1 MNTIIH
7 ILLIILLVLQIIIL
21 VHMLICQIKR
31 NKEDK
36 KFWEQMGNAVKEQVD
51 RYNNLYPEEP
61 LKLEED
67 NDDRNRRRNKK

>member
-1 MNTIIH
+1 MVDLIIRF
-7 ILLIILLVLQIIIL
+7 LLIALLVLQIIIL

-36 KFWEQMGNAVKEQVD
+36 KFWEQMSNAVKEQVD

-67 NDDRNRRRNKK
+67 NTSEQDE

>member
-1 MNTIIH
+1 MIDLVIKF
-7 ILLIILLVLQIIIL
+7 LLIALLVLQIVVL

-36 KFWEQMGNAVKEQVD
+36 KFWEQMGIAIKEQVD
-51 RYNNLYPEEP
+51 RYNNLYPDEP

-67 NDDRNRRRNKK
+67 NTSEQDK

>member
-1 MNTIIH
+1 MVDLTIKF
-7 ILLIILLVLQIIIL
+7 LLITLLVLQIVVL
-21 VHMLICQIKR
+21 VHMLICQIRR

-36 KFWEQMGNAVKEQVD
+36 KFWEQMGDAIKEQVD

-67 NDDRNRRRNKK
+67 NTSEQDK